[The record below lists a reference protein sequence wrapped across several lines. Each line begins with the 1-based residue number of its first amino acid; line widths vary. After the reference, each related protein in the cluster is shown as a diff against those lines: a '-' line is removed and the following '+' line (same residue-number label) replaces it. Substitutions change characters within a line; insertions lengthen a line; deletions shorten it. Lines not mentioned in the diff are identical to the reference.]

1 MPRLFFSKV
10 EPDLRAGLPWVSI
23 KTCPEVRFHQTGC
36 HHSASMTHSSP
47 PFPLQSDWSRG
58 ALAPV
63 RRALCALVGL
73 ALATAVAAPAAPPK
87 FEIGENDFLLD
98 GQPLQIRCGEVHA
111 PRVPR
116 EYWRHR
122 LQMVKAMGLNTVCAY
137 LFWNLHEPE
146 PGRFE
151 WTGQADV
158 AEFCRLAQEEG
169 LWVILRPGP
178 YACAEWEMGGFPWW
192 LLRHDGIA
200 LRSRDPRF
208 LDAVQRY
215 YAEVGRVLGPLQVSR
230 GGPILMVQ
238 VENEYGFYGKDAAY
252 MGELRQGLLA
262 AGFDVPLFA
271 CNPRQHLKDGYRADL
286 FPVVNFGTD
295 PAGAFAALREILPKG
310 PLMCGEFYPGW
321 FDTWGAPHHL
331 GKTGQYLADLRT
343 MLAMGASFSIYMAHG
358 GTTFGF
364 WTGADRPFKPDTSS
378 YDYDAP
384 ISEAGWVT
392 PKFTLTRELMAGFL
406 APGETLPPPPAPNPV
421 ITIAPVAAAE
431 FAPVFANLP
440 APLAD
445 ESPRTMEHYDQ
456 GYGCILYRTQ
466 LPAGPAAVLEAAAIH
481 DVGQVFLDGVRVGFT
496 DRRSQ
501 NFRVE
506 LPARAQPATLDLLV
520 EAMGRVNFGV
530 EVHDRKGVH
539 GPVTLTPAAGAA
551 QELHGWQIHRLPL
564 DAAMLAGLDYTPA
577 PASGGP
583 GFWRAKLRV
592 EQPGDCFLDLRPWG
606 KGFVWVNG
614 HNLGRYWNIGPQ
626 QTMYVPGPWLKP
638 GENEI
643 VILDLLGPQEPVIA
657 ALDRPILDEL
667 RPALDFARGRR
678 REVKLA
684 PAFPAPAHAAAFAPG
699 AAMQE
704 VRFAAPARGRYFCL
718 ETHSAHDG
726 GPDASAAELT
736 LLDAAGAPLST
747 EGWRIAHVDSEERE
761 REDGLAENLID
772 GQTANSWQTRRDAAK
787 PAPPHRLILDLGRT
801 REVGG
806 LRYVPR
812 QGGPEVT
819 GRIADYRVYVSDQL
833 IEP

>member
-1 MPRLFFSKV
+1 ML
-10 EPDLRAGLPWVSI
+10 
-23 KTCPEVRFHQTGC
+23 
-36 HHSASMTHSSP
+36 HSYPMSPSSP
-47 PFPLQSDWSRG
+47 PLPSPFHWSRC
-58 ALAPV
+58 ALAPLL
-63 RRALCALVGL
+63 RAFA
-73 ALATAVAAPAAPPK
+73 ALAGLVFAAASTVAAPAAPHR

-98 GQPLQIRCGEVHA
+98 GRPLQIRCGEVHA

-151 WTGQADV
+151 WSGQADA
-158 AEFCRLAQEEG
+158 AEFCRIAQEEG

-192 LLRHDGIA
+192 LLKHDDLK
-200 LRSRDPRF
+200 LRSRDPRY
-208 LDAVQRY
+208 LAAVQRY
-215 YAEVGRVLGPLQVSR
+215 YAEVGRVLGPLQVTS

-252 MGELRQGLLA
+252 MGELRQGLLD

-271 CNPRQHLKDGYRADL
+271 CNPKQHLKDGYRADL

-295 PAGAFAALREILPKG
+295 PHGAFAALREILPKG

-331 GKTGQYLADLRT
+331 GKTDKYLADLRT
-343 MLAMGASFSIYMAHG
+343 MLEMGASFSIYMAHG

-392 PKFTLTRELMAGFL
+392 PKFALTRELMAGFL

-421 ITIAPVAAAE
+421 ITMAPVAATE
-431 FAPVFANLP
+431 FAPIFANLS
-440 APLAD
+440 AGMAD
-445 ESPRTMEHYDQ
+445 DLPRTMEQYDQ
-456 GYGCILYRTQ
+456 GHGCILYRTRI
-466 LPAGPAAVLEAAAIH
+466 PAGPAAVLEAAAIH
-481 DVGQVFLDGVRVGFT
+481 DVGQVFLDGVRLGFT

-530 EVHDRKGVH
+530 EVHDRKGIH
-539 GPVTLTPAAGAA
+539 GPVTLIDAGASPA
-551 QELHGWQIHRLPL
+551 EARELRGWQIHRLPL
-564 DAAMLAGLDYTPA
+564 DAKMLAGLIYA
-577 PASGGP
+577 PAAGAAGP
-583 GFWRAKLRV
+583 GFWRATIQV
-592 EQPGDCFLDLRPWG
+592 DQPGDCFLDMRPWG
-606 KGFVWVNG
+606 KGMVWVNG
-614 HNLGRYWNIGPQ
+614 HNLGRFWNIGPQ
-626 QTMYVPGPWLKP
+626 QTMYVPGPWLKA
-638 GENEI
+638 GDNEI
-643 VILDLLGPQEPVIA
+643 VVLDLLGPEKPVVA
-657 ALDRPILDEL
+657 ALDRSILDEL
-667 RPALDFARGRR
+667 RPALDFARGKR

-684 PAFPAPAHAAAFAPG
+684 AHFPDPVHAAAFAPG
-699 AAMQE
+699 SALQE
-704 VRFAAPARGRYFCL
+704 VRFASPARGRYFCL
-718 ETHSAHDG
+718 ETLSAHDG
-726 GPDASAAELT
+726 GPDSSAAELT
-736 LLDAAGAPLST
+736 LLDASGAPLST
-747 EGWRIAHVDSEERE
+747 EGWRIAYVDSEERE
-761 REDGLAENLID
+761 LEDGLAENIID
-772 GQTANSWQTRRDAAK
+772 GQTANFWQTRRD
-787 PAPPHRLILDLGRT
+787 PGRPVHPHRLILDLGRS
-801 REVGG
+801 REIGG

-812 QGGPEVT
+812 QGGAEVT
-819 GRIADYRVYVSDQL
+819 GRIADYRIYVSDHL
-833 IEP
+833 IEQ